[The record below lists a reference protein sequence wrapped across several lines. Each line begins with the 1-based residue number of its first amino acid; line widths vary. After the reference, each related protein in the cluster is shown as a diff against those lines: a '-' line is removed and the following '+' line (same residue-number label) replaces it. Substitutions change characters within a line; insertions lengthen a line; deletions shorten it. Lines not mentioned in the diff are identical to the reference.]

1 MHLVSSTK
9 KVIQQFRD
17 EKWNDL
23 LVTVVSFCK
32 ECDIDVLDMNAC
44 YVAKFGWALHQQEDF
59 RNEHYY
65 KVDLKKKKK
74 SGIDSQLQELN
85 HRFSEHAME
94 LLLAQL

>member
-1 MHLVSSTK
+1 MQDILNAMHLVSSTK

-44 YVAKFGWALHQQEDF
+44 YVAKFG
-59 RNEHYY
+59 
-65 KVDLKKKKK
+65 
-74 SGIDSQLQELN
+74 
-85 HRFSEHAME
+85 
-94 LLLAQL
+94 